1 MAARRL
7 FVKICGIT
15 RAADAAAAVEA
26 GADAVG
32 FVFWRKSPRAI
43 DPRTARAIAAGLPPS
58 IVRVGVFVDP
68 LPAEAARIAE
78 EAGLDVL
85 QLHGSEPPDSLLDLP
100 RRCWKA
106 VGVGRDFVAADA
118 LRYEGKAAGILL
130 DARGD
135 VAPGGTGLTFDWTL
149 AREVRKRA
157 SFLLLAGGLDPENVA
172 AAIRALS
179 PDGVD
184 VSSGVES
191 APGRKDQARVKAF
204 VEAARKAS

>member
-1 MAARRL
+1 MAARHL

-32 FVFWRKSPRAI
+32 FVFWRRSPRAI
-43 DPRTARAIAAGLPPS
+43 DPKTARAIAAGLPPS

-68 LPAEAARIAE
+68 LPEEASWIAE

-85 QLHGSEPPDSLLDLP
+85 QFHGSEPPESLLALP

-130 DARGD
+130 DTRGEG
-135 VAPGGTGLTFDWTL
+135 AQGGTGRTFDWAL

-172 AAIRALS
+172 AAIRAVS

-191 APGRKDQARVKAF
+191 APGRKDKARVKAF
-204 VEAARKAS
+204 IEAARKAS

>member
-1 MAARRL
+1 MAEGRL

-15 RAADAAAAVEA
+15 SARDAHAAAEA

-32 FVFWRKSPRAI
+32 FVFWKKSPRAI
-43 DPRTARAIAAGLPPS
+43 DPKRARAIGAGLPPS
-58 IVRVGVFVDP
+58 MVRVGVFVDAT
-68 LPAEAARIAE
+68 PAYLARIAD
-78 EAGLDVL
+78 EAQLDVL
-85 QLHGSEPPDSLLDLP
+85 QLHGAEPPESLATLP

-118 LRYEGKAAGILL
+118 LRYEGRVAGILL
-130 DARGD
+130 DTRVDGAH
-135 VAPGGTGLTFDWTL
+135 GGTGRAFDWAQ

-157 SFLLLAGGLDPENVA
+157 AFLLLAGGLDPDNVA
-172 AAIRALS
+172 AAVRLVG

-191 APGRKDQARVKAF
+191 APGRKDEKRVKAF
-204 VEAARKAS
+204 IEAARRAS

>member
-1 MAARRL
+1 MPARRL

-15 RAADAAAAVEA
+15 RAADAVAAAEA

-32 FVFWRKSPRAI
+32 FVFWGKSPRAI
-43 DPRTARAIAAGLPPS
+43 DPKTARAIAAGLPPS
-58 IVRVGVFVDP
+58 IVRVGVFVDARP
-68 LPAEAARIAE
+68 EELRRIAD
-78 EAGLDVL
+78 EAELDVL
-85 QLHGSEPPDSLLDLP
+85 QLHGTEPPESLLGLP

-130 DARGD
+130 DSRREG
-135 VAPGGTGLTFDWTL
+135 APGGTGRAFDWSL

-157 SFLLLAGGLDPENVA
+157 SFLLLAGGLVPENVA
-172 AAIRALS
+172 AAVRAVG

-191 APGRKDQARVKAF
+191 APGRKDEARLKAF
-204 VEAARKAS
+204 IEAARRAS

>member
-1 MAARRL
+1 MARSRL

-15 RAADAAAAVEA
+15 RSRDAMVAAEA

-43 DPRTARAIAAGLPPS
+43 DPKGARAIAAGLPSS

-68 LPAEAARIAE
+68 RPGELSRIAD
-78 EAGLDVL
+78 EAELDIL
-85 QLHGSEPPDSLLDLP
+85 QLHGAESPESLADLP

-106 VGVGRDFVAADA
+106 VGVGPDFVAGDA
-118 LRYEGKAAGILL
+118 LRYEGRVAGILL
-130 DARGD
+130 DTRSEGAW
-135 VAPGGTGLTFDWTL
+135 GGTGRTFDWSL
-149 AREVRKRA
+149 AQEVRKRA
-157 SFLLLAGGLDPENVA
+157 SFLVLAGGLDPENVEA
-172 AAIRALS
+172 AVRAVR

-191 APGRKDQARVKAF
+191 SPGRKDEGRVRAF
-204 VEAARKAS
+204 IEAARRAS

>member
-15 RAADAAAAVEA
+15 CAADAAAAVEA

-32 FVFWRKSPRAI
+32 FVFWKRSPRAV
-43 DPRTARAIAAGLPPS
+43 DAETARAIAAGLPPS
-58 IVRVGVFVDP
+58 VVRVGVFADS
-68 LPAEAARIAE
+68 LPEEVSRIAE

-85 QLHGSEPPDSLLDLP
+85 QLHGSEPPDSLLVLP

-130 DARGD
+130 DTRGEG
-135 VAPGGTGLTFDWTL
+135 APGGTGRTFDWSL

-172 AAIRALS
+172 AAIRAVG

-191 APGRKDQARVKAF
+191 SPGRKDKGRLRAF
-204 VEAARKAS
+204 IEAARKAS